1 MNATEAFQ
9 ILTAEMIKYEL
20 VNEKFSSTYLM
31 HLWSCWRRLVFIM
44 TLSLTGVNDFKKLE
58 RLKII
63 TMSRII
69 SCVSAVFIVQFVE
82 ALPD

>member
-1 MNATEAFQ
+1 
-9 ILTAEMIKYEL
+9 
-20 VNEKFSSTYLM
+20 M
-31 HLWSCWRRLVFIM
+31 HLWSCWRRLVFIV

-82 ALPD
+82 TLPD

>member
-1 MNATEAFQ
+1 
-9 ILTAEMIKYEL
+9 
-20 VNEKFSSTYLM
+20 M
-31 HLWSCWRRLVFIM
+31 HLWSCWRRLVFIV
-44 TLSLTGVNDFKKLE
+44 TLKLTGVNDFKKLE